1 MPKRERRYR
10 VVVEGPTPDDL
21 AERCAAV
28 WRDIRLAAQHA
39 VVAARRVQEPQAPGE
54 ALGASLAA
62 RARTSRSPNASST
75 LAPNN
80 GKP

>member
-10 VVVEGPTPDDL
+10 VVVEGPTPEDL

-39 VVAARRVQEPQAPGE
+39 VVAARRVQGPKAPGRPRSTVARFVRDTE
-54 ALGASLAA
+54 IDNAA
-62 RARTSRSPNASST
+62 QPDR
-75 LAPNN
+75 
-80 GKP
+80 